1 MVQGHLSSHV
11 HEDMDMCAS
20 IPQHPG
26 VLSMRFV
33 YEHGSIPLIGDSKVS
48 TYSYYVYMQEFYETA
63 HTVTYLPKGK
73 TRSTTM

>member
-1 MVQGHLSSHV
+1 MAQGHLSLHV

-33 YEHGSIPLIGDSKVS
+33 YEHGSIPLIGDSKAS
-48 TYSYYVYMQEFYETA
+48 TYSYYV
-63 HTVTYLPKGK
+63 
-73 TRSTTM
+73 